1 VSRMQSDPRGVD
13 DEEGGMIARRWQP
26 APYIP
31 VANALS
37 TLGLDV
43 HLAFIQAPSSIHGQP
58 GGSTPTVLRE
68 KELP

>member
-1 VSRMQSDPRGVD
+1 
-13 DEEGGMIARRWQP
+13 MIARRWQP